1 MSQLLS
7 QHNAIDTIAAQA
19 TAPGRGGIAIVRVS
33 GPLVHPI
40 MTAMLGRCLPGREA
54 VFLPFLNHEQAAIDE
69 GVAIYFPNPHSFT
82 GEDVLELHAHGSPYV
97 VDALL
102 QTLLTLGARLAR
114 PGEFSERAFL
124 NGKLDLAQAEAIADL
139 IDAQSQL
146 AARLALRSLQGEFSK
161 VVHQLTEKVTQ
172 LRMYIEAAID
182 FSDEEIDFLSD
193 AHIVQAFEKIFS
205 TLDDIEKHAKQGS
218 FLREGITVVI
228 VGKPNVGKS
237 SLLNLLSGKDS
248 AIVTHIPGTTRDVLR
263 EHVSIDGIPV
273 HVIDTAGLRETDD
286 VVELEGM
293 RRAYQEME
301 KADLLLHVM
310 SATDEFDH
318 ENAVFIE
325 NKLATI
331 KKIIVRNKI
340 DLQKVSPS
348 VSDDQSMVSISAK
361 NSDGLDLLKT
371 AIKAKIGYQQQDE
384 GVFLARRRHLDAL
397 LRARKHIEA
406 GYVQLQ
412 NILHPE
418 LTAEDLRL
426 AQLALSEI
434 TGEFTSDDLLGRIF
448 SSFCIGK

>member
-1 MSQLLS
+1 MSS
-7 QHNAIDTIAAQA
+7 QHNSIDTIAAQA

-33 GPLVHPI
+33 GPLVNSI
-40 MTAMLGRCLPGREA
+40 MQSLLGRTLPAREA
-54 VFLPFLNHEQAAIDE
+54 VFLPFGVKDAIDE

-102 QTLLTLGARLAR
+102 QALLSLGARLAR

-161 VVHQLTEKVTQ
+161 VVYQLTEKVTQ

-193 AHIVQAFEKIFS
+193 AHIVQAFEKIVS

-218 FLREGITVVI
+218 FLREGISVVI

-273 HVIDTAGLRETDD
+273 HIIDTAGLRETND

-293 RRAYQEME
+293 RRAHQEME

-310 SATDEFDH
+310 SATDDFDH
-318 ENAVFIE
+318 ENAAFIQHR
-325 NKLATI
+325 LANI

-340 DLQKVSPS
+340 DLEHSSPS
-348 VSDDQSMVSISAK
+348 VSEVDAQTIVSMSAK
-361 NSDGLDLLKT
+361 NGEGLALLKS
-371 AIKAKIGYQQQDE
+371 AIKTKIGYQQQGE
-384 GVFLARRRHLDAL
+384 GIFLARRRHLDAL
-397 LRARKHIEA
+397 ARARKHIEA
-406 GYVQLQ
+406 GFIQLK
-412 NILHPE
+412 NKLHPE

-426 AQLALSEI
+426 AQNALSEI